1 MSTIRFFLLAGLF
14 LFGGCAVTHYD
25 SLDQKPQTDIL
36 VSSNVSAQ
44 IWINGQKIQEKAKEH
59 LLKQAGMDII
69 TLKAEG
75 YHEARVIVYRS
86 LPEKKNVSS
95 HQSSVS
101 WTTRK
106 GADIS
111 SDLSDLG
118 ADAATTS
125 PTSTVMLPVNLVK
138 FVLNIAV
145 MPFSF
150 TTDFNPFGYY
160 LAYDKNQFYVEMMPL
175 SASDLSVFDA
185 FKMQVKVFVLKS
197 YPELAKG
204 NPEYIAALS
213 RFSGITQDD
222 IKTVL
227 SGALTPAGAAD
238 AIAEKMTTVYG
249 GRTSI

>member
-1 MSTIRFFLLAGLF
+1 MKTVRSFLLAGFFVL
-14 LFGGCAVTHYD
+14 GGCAVTHYD
-25 SLDQKPQTDIL
+25 SLDQKPQTDIS

-44 IWINGQKIQEKAKEH
+44 IWINGQKVQENAKEH
-59 LLKQAGMDII
+59 LLKQAGLDVI
-69 TLKAEG
+69 TLKADG
-75 YHEARVIVYRS
+75 YHDARVIVYRS

-138 FVLNIAV
+138 FVVNIAAL
-145 MPFSF
+145 PFSF

-160 LAYDKNQFYVEMMPL
+160 LAYDKNQFYVEMMP
-175 SASDLSVFDA
+175 SDISELSVFDA
-185 FKMQVKVFVLKS
+185 FKMQVKVFVLKN

-204 NPEYIAALS
+204 SPEYIAALS

-222 IKTVL
+222 VKAVL
-227 SGALTPAGAAD
+227 SAALTPAGAAD

-249 GRTSI
+249 G

>member
-1 MSTIRFFLLAGLF
+1 MKTVRSFLLAGF
-14 LFGGCAVTHYD
+14 LALGGCAVTHYD
-25 SLDQKPQTDIL
+25 SLDQKPQTDIS

-44 IWINGQKIQEKAKEH
+44 IWINGQKVQENAKEH
-59 LLKQAGMDII
+59 LLKQAGLDVI
-69 TLKAEG
+69 TLKADG
-75 YHEARVIVYRS
+75 YNDARVIVYRS

-138 FVLNIAV
+138 FVVNIAAL
-145 MPFSF
+145 PFSF

-160 LAYDKNQFYVEMMPL
+160 LAYDKNQFYVEMMP
-175 SASDLSVFDA
+175 SDVSELSVFDA
-185 FKMQVKVFVLKS
+185 FKMQVKVFVLKN

-204 NPEYIAALS
+204 SPEYIAALS

-222 IKTVL
+222 VKAVL
-227 SGALTPAGAAD
+227 SAALTPAGAAD

-249 GRTSI
+249 G

>member
-1 MSTIRFFLLAGLF
+1 MKTVRSFLLAGF
-14 LFGGCAVTHYD
+14 FAFGGCAVTHYD
-25 SLDQKPQTDIL
+25 SLDQKPQTDIS

-44 IWINGQKIQEKAKEH
+44 IWINGQKVQENAKEH
-59 LLKQAGMDII
+59 LLKQAGLDVI
-69 TLKAEG
+69 TLKADG
-75 YHEARVIVYRS
+75 YHDARVIVYRS

-138 FVLNIAV
+138 FVVNIAAL
-145 MPFSF
+145 PFSF

-160 LAYDKNQFYVEMMPL
+160 LAYDKNQFYVEMMP
-175 SASDLSVFDA
+175 SDVSELSVFDA
-185 FKMQVKVFVLKS
+185 FKMQVKVFVLKN

-204 NPEYIAALS
+204 SPEYIAALS

-222 IKTVL
+222 VKAVL
-227 SGALTPAGAAD
+227 SAALTPAGAAD

-249 GRTSI
+249 G

>member
-1 MSTIRFFLLAGLF
+1 MKKIRLFLLTGLF

-36 VSSNVSAQ
+36 ISSNVSAQ
-44 IWINGQKIQEKAKEH
+44 IWINGQKIQENAKEH
-59 LLKQAGMDII
+59 LLKQAGLDIV
-69 TLKAEG
+69 TLKADG

-86 LPEKKNVSS
+86 LPEKKNVFS

-138 FVLNIAV
+138 FVVNIAAL
-145 MPFSF
+145 PFSF

-160 LAYDKNQFYVEMMPL
+160 LAYDKNQFYVEMMP
-175 SASDLSVFDA
+175 SDISELSVFDA
-185 FKMQVKVFVLKS
+185 FKMQVKVFVLKN
-197 YPELAKG
+197 YPELAKS
-204 NPEYIAALS
+204 NPEYVAALS

-222 IKTVL
+222 VKTVL
-227 SGALTPAGAAD
+227 SGALTPAAAAD
-238 AIAEKMTTVYG
+238 AIAEKMAAVHG
-249 GRTSI
+249 DASV